1 MVLFTF
7 KFQINEVYFK
17 RLILLFV
24 RTIISSLIHNGSA
37 LKATAP
43 LPLGACNYP
52 QNC

>member
-43 LPLGACNYP
+43 ITFRRLQLP
-52 QNC
+52 